1 MKKKEKLIIG
11 ITGGI
16 GAGKTTL
23 ANLIKD
29 KGYNVIFTD
38 ELAKKTINEN
48 NEIQTNLIKEFGKD
62 CFIDGKYNAK
72 YVSDIVFSDNK
83 KLEKL
88 NKIVIP
94 NVIDDLIAEIDLL
107 QDADT
112 NLIFVESALLY
123 EFDLADGF
131 DYIISVTAKLEN
143 KKNRIKHN
151 FQDRIA
157 SQMQQEEKNALADFV
172 IENDK
177 DISEL
182 KKSLEFIIDILE
194 VLPNKE

>member
-48 NEIQTNLIKEFGKD
+48 NEIQTNLIKEFGKK
-62 CFIDGKYNAK
+62 CFIDGKYNTK
-72 YVSDIVFSDNK
+72 YISDLVFSDNK

-157 SQMQQEEKNALADFV
+157 SQMSQEEKNALADFV